1 MKKIFYIIIAIA
13 LLSSCTKWGYV
24 DTGVHDEKQHAN
36 KTMYEYFQTDSY
48 NWKIVKQ
55 LVDKAGL
62 KELFNGEDPAHKK
75 IMFLGLVDNT
85 VKSWMLKNGY
95 QSVSVI
101 PAAECKKLLLSYVFD
116 EVHLRDDVPQ
126 GDRGKMG
133 TDGQGGVSLTSIGG
147 NKVWL
152 YAEYASYQISSII
165 IKSLVSV
172 DLTTGNTG
180 YIATSNIFVKNG
192 LVHSLDDGF
201 ILGDFK

>member
-1 MKKIFYIIIAIA
+1 MKKIYYIIIIA

-24 DTGVHDEKQHAN
+24 DTGVHDPNQHVN

-48 NWKIVKQ
+48 NWKLVKQ

-75 IMFLGLVDNT
+75 IMFLGVVDNT
-85 VKSWMLKNGY
+85 IKAWMLKNGY
-95 QSVSVI
+95 KSVSVI
-101 PAAECKKLLLSYVFD
+101 PTAECKKLLLSYVFD
-116 EVHLRDDVPQ
+116 DMHLRDDVPQ
-126 GDRGKMG
+126 GNRGKMG
-133 TDGQGGVSLTSIGG
+133 TDEQGGVSLTSIGG

-152 YAEYASYQISSII
+152 YAEHTGYQISSII

-172 DLTTGNTG
+172 DLTTGNTA
-180 YIATSNIFVKNG
+180 YIATSNILVKNG